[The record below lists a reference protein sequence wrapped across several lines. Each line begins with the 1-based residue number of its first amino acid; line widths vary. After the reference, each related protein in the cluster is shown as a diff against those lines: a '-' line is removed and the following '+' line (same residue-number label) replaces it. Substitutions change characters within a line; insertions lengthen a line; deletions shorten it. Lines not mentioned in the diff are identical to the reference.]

1 MTIRTISDLPALAAQ
16 TTPISQAVKDF
27 YANSVALGSG
37 EPCGTFLTS
46 DFFGTAAGIPGIDVV
61 TSAVEILNRRVAD
74 GTLTALAAVYA
85 VMKNTVSG
93 DYGPP
98 IEGPVI
104 IPPGLPGAGTYNG
117 ISPDPGPP
125 ATPGVSAAEQ
135 AFQVLV
141 PLAQSAIATA
151 ATAMNTDT
159 ATLNTG
165 FIAIAQGA
173 ANEPANLVR
182 AGIDFATL
190 PAASQTSVLAF
201 VTALPGYG
209 LNNGPGESSEVLAAL
224 ANTATVT
231 GQAIVAALREGS
243 NNQQF
248 NVVGINSYNTV
259 PLPDPPRISFRRD
272 LPFA

>member
-16 TTPISQAVKDF
+16 TTPISQAVKDY

-37 EPCGTFLTS
+37 EPCSTFLTS
-46 DFFGTAAGIPGIDVV
+46 DFFGTAAGIPGTDVV

-74 GTLTALAAVYA
+74 GTLTALSAVYA

-93 DYGPP
+93 DYGDPDL
-98 IEGPVI
+98 GPVT
-104 IPPGLPGAGTYNG
+104 IPGGEPGAGAYTN
-117 ISPDPGPP
+117 
-125 ATPGVSAAEQ
+125 AED
-135 AFQVLV
+135 AFQTLI
-141 PLAQSAIATA
+141 PLAESAIAAA

-165 FIAIAQGA
+165 FVAVAQGA
-173 ANEPANLVR
+173 ANEPANFAR

-201 VTALPGYG
+201 VAALPGYG
-209 LNNGPGESSEVLAAL
+209 ENTEPGDSAEVLAAL
-224 ANTATVT
+224 ANTTTVT

-243 NNQQF
+243 NNQQLDS
-248 NVVGINSYNTV
+248 VGINRYNNITT
-259 PLPDPPRISFRRD
+259 PD
-272 LPFA
+272 